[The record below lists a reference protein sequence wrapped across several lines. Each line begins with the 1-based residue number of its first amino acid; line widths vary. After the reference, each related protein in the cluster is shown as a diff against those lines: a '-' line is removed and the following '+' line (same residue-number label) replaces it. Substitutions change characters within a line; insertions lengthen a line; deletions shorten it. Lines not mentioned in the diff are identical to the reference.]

1 MKWTKGMQY
10 IIYLVAMG
18 IALVM
23 GAVTNVRLF
32 PALSVTIN
40 FSNIINFFDIVGIA
54 FILVVCLI
62 ALLCTRSIRPL
73 KDAFVF
79 MFSKR
84 SYTAAQ
90 CEECLLAVKTTV
102 LSAAAAGFI
111 MFLISVVNILKS
123 MDLSGGVSMLG
134 TQLAVGLL
142 TPVYSLMIV
151 FILLPLYVGL
161 KRSLSQKPDAG
172 KQHIAVRAKNKKA
185 G

>member
-1 MKWTKGMQY
+1 MKMTKGMSY
-10 IIYLVAMG
+10 IMYLVVMG

-23 GAVTNVRLF
+23 GAVTNVSLF

-40 FSNIINFFDIVGIA
+40 FSNIINFFDLIGIA

-84 SYTAAQ
+84 DYSAAQ
-90 CEECLLAVKTTV
+90 CGECLLAVKTAV
-102 LSAAAAGFI
+102 ISAAGAGFI
-111 MFLISVVNILKS
+111 MFLISVVNVLKS
-123 MDLSGGVSMLG
+123 MDLSGGTSTLG

-142 TPVYSLMIV
+142 TPVYSLVIA

-161 KRSLSQKPDAG
+161 KRNLSQKTDSG
-172 KQHIAVRAKNKKA
+172 KQHIAVRPKNRKA